1 LETPLHVHRF
11 ATVWR
16 RLRWVPALLAAT
28 ALLLAPAV
36 WNGFPFMFYDTGS
49 FIAQA
54 VGGGFVAERSVFYA
68 WFLAATGVRLSLW
81 PAMLAQAATTAFV
94 IALVMQRVVA
104 GWPSAGL
111 VHGRYLL
118 VVAALIVATGLPW
131 YAAQALPDIFAPLL
145 VLCLYLLGFHA
156 HSLSRALQAVLFAIA
171 VFGAVSHTAHL
182 GLAAGLAAIVAV
194 LQAITRDE
202 ITRDGVAAARPEAA
216 RPNWRWPAAVFAAA
230 LLTIVTSNFVR
241 TGEVFVSRAGPA
253 FLLGRLVQDGIV
265 KRLLDDTCP
274 ASGYRMCEFKDKLP
288 TSADDYLW
296 GNASPFLSLG
306 GFEGSAAE
314 AGRIIAESLRR
325 YPWAHVAAAVDNT
338 VQQFTSFATGDGIE
352 PQHSVL
358 LPILS
363 KVTPQHLVAYGAA
376 RQQNGLLT
384 FGWLNVVHIP
394 AGYLS
399 LAALG
404 IMLAAALWMRR
415 RDDMLYLPAFI
426 LAALLGNAFICGVLS
441 NPHDRYQS
449 RLMWIASLAAIL
461 LAIGWL
467 RLVRMQFLQLRKV
480 RAGASAG

>member
-11 ATVWR
+11 ATVW
-16 RLRWVPALLAAT
+16 LRMRWLPALLTAT

-81 PAMLAQAATTAFV
+81 PAMLAQAAATAFV

-156 HSLSRALQAVLFAIA
+156 HGLSRPLQAVLFAIA
-171 VFGAVSHTAHL
+171 VFGAVSHASHL
-182 GLAAGLAAIVAV
+182 GLAAGLAAVVAV
-194 LQAITRDE
+194 LQAITRD
-202 ITRDGVAAARPEAA
+202 GAATARPEAA

-274 ASGYRMCEFKDKLP
+274 ASGYRLCEFKDNLP
-288 TSADDYLW
+288 PSADDYLW
-296 GNASPFLSLG
+296 GNTSPFLSLG

-314 AGRIIAESLRR
+314 ASRIIAESLRR
-325 YPWAHVAAAVDNT
+325 YPWAHVASAVDNT
-338 VQQFTSFATGDGIE
+338 VQQFTRFATGDGIE

-376 RQQNGLLT
+376 RQQNGLTT
-384 FGWLNVVHIP
+384 FGWLNVVHLP
-394 AGYLS
+394 AGFLS
-399 LAALG
+399 LAALSL
-404 IMLAAALWMRR
+404 MLAAALWMRR

-449 RLMWIASLAAIL
+449 RLMWVASLGAIL
-461 LAIGWL
+461 LAIRCL
-467 RLVRMQFLQLRKV
+467 ALVRMQFLQLRKV